1 MMNTKVK
8 VVNKKISKDDFKA
21 TILSDYRLAA
31 EVRESGA
38 QGRRDVLSGKGSF
51 GIFGDGKELAQIAL
65 AKVFRHG
72 DFRAGYYRDQALMT
86 ALGQYSPKHMFSS
99 LYGDPELEREP
110 SSGSRQMMNHFG
122 TRFLNDDGSWKNLME
137 QNNSTSDMACL
148 ASQFPRLVGLA
159 QASQVYRDNPELAK
173 SKPGFTNGGS
183 EIAFATIGN
192 SSCAE
197 GHFFEAVNAIG
208 VLQVPAIISVWD
220 DGYGISVAND
230 IQMTKSDVSEV
241 LKGFQ
246 MDEKGAGYD
255 IVKVMAWDYPALIS
269 AYEKAEKL
277 AREKHIPSIIHVVE
291 MTQPTGHSTSG
302 SHARYKSKERL
313 QWEIDFDCNKKFKEW
328 ILENEIANEDDL
340 SNIDK
345 EVIQFVKEQKKEAWT
360 EYQAP
365 IKVELKEV
373 ITLFNSIAAQ
383 VSIPEITDWIK
394 DLNQSAMFGVFR
406 RDYLSKARMLLG
418 MIVNENIPEKA
429 TLRNFI
435 NRINSENYKR
445 YNTKLYNETSTSA
458 LKVAEVKPTYNNDSE
473 DVDARIILRDN
484 FHHMFEAIPEAMIF
498 GEDVGKI
505 GGVNQGVEGLQDKFG
520 ESRVADTGI
529 REATII
535 GQGIG
540 LSLRGLKPIAEMQ
553 YLDYVIYGFQP
564 MVDDIASLHYRTH
577 GGQITPLIIRTRGH
591 RLEGIWHSGSP
602 MGMLLNGTRGM
613 YLCVPRD
620 MTRAAGFYNTLM
632 QSNDPAMVIECLNGY
647 RVKEKLPNNIGEF
660 RVPLGKVETTR
671 EGNDITLVSYGSTW
685 KIVMDAAEQLER
697 AGISCEVI
705 DTQTLVPF
713 DLSHDIVE
721 SVKKTNR
728 LLVIDEDVP
737 GGGSAYI
744 LQKIVEEQNA
754 YNFLDSEPQTL
765 AAKAHRPPYGKD
777 GDYFT
782 KPSAEDIFEKVY
794 EMMGEANPSKFP
806 SLY

>member
-1 MMNTKVK
+1 MSTNSSKD
-8 VVNKKISKDDFKA
+8 KKISKDQFKDS
-21 TILSDYRLAA
+21 IISDYRLVC

-65 AKVFRHG
+65 SKVFRNG
-72 DFRAGYYRDQALMT
+72 DFRAGYYRDQTLMT
-86 ALGQYSPKHMFSS
+86 AIGQYSPKQMFSA
-99 LYGDPELEREP
+99 LYGDPDLDREP

-122 TRFLNDDGSWKNLME
+122 TRFLNDDGSWRNLME
-137 QNNSTSDMACL
+137 QKNSTSDMACL

-159 QASQVYRDNPELAK
+159 QASQVYRDNPDLAK
-173 SKPGFTNGGS
+173 RNPGFTNGGN

-197 GHFFEAVNAIG
+197 GHFWEAVNAIG
-208 VLQVPAIISVWD
+208 VLQVPAVISIWD

-230 IQMTKSDVSEV
+230 IQVTKSDISEV
-241 LKGFQ
+241 LSGFQNNDKGKGF
-246 MDEKGAGYD
+246 EIIKVKG
-255 IVKVMAWDYPALIS
+255 WDYPALVTV
-269 AYEKAEKL
+269 YEKAEKL
-277 AREKHIPSIIHVVE
+277 ARENHTPTIIHVVE

-302 SHARYKSKERL
+302 SHERYKSKERL
-313 QWEIDFDCNKKFKEW
+313 QFEKDYDCNKKFKEW
-328 ILENEIANEDDL
+328 MLETGIAKEDEL
-340 SNIDK
+340 ALI
-345 EVIQFVKEQKKEAWT
+345 EKEAVDTVKRAKKDAWS

-365 IKVELKEV
+365 IKKEWNELQG
-373 ITLFNSIAAQ
+373 IFNSISAQ
-383 VSIPEITDWIK
+383 IDIPEVKEWIT
-394 DLNQSAMFGVFR
+394 DLNQSAVFGIFR
-406 RDYLSKARMLLG
+406 RDFLSKARNLLAML
-418 MIVNENIPEKA
+418 IKSEIPEKDI
-429 TLRNFI
+429 LRKFI
-435 NRINSENYKR
+435 NRINKENYNR
-445 YNTKLYNETSTSA
+445 YNTKLYNETNTSA
-458 LKVAEVKPTYNNDSE
+458 LKVAEVKPTYDSSAE
-473 DVDARIILRDN
+473 LVDARIILRDN
-484 FHHMFEAIPEAMIF
+484 FHHMFNSIPEAMIF

-505 GGVNQGVEGLQDKFG
+505 GGVNQGVEGLQAKFG
-520 ESRVADTGI
+520 EARVADTGI

-564 MVDDIASLHYRTH
+564 MVDDISSLFYRTH
-577 GGQITPLIIRTRGH
+577 GGQLTPLIIRTRGH

-602 MGMLLNGTRGM
+602 MGMILNGTRGM

-632 QSNDPAMVIECLNGY
+632 QSNDPGMVIECLNGY
-647 RVKEKLPNNIGEF
+647 RTKEKLPNNIGEF
-660 RVPLGKVETTR
+660 RVPLGKVETTKQ
-671 EGNDITLVSYGSTW
+671 GNTITLVTYGSTW
-685 KIVMDAAEQLER
+685 RVVMDAAEKLEK

-705 DTQTLVPF
+705 DIQTLVPF

-721 SVKKTNR
+721 SIKKTNR

-737 GGGSAYI
+737 GGATSYI
-744 LQKIVEEQNA
+744 LQNIVEEQNA
-754 YNFLDSEPQTL
+754 YSFLDSEPQTL
-765 AAKAHRPPYGKD
+765 AAKEHRPPYGKD

-794 EMMGEANPSKFP
+794 SMIHEVNPENFP

>member
-1 MMNTKVK
+1 MTAKGK
-8 VVNKKISKDDFKA
+8 GKISKNDFKHN
-21 TILSDYRLAA
+21 ILADYRLAA
-31 EVRESGA
+31 EVRESGS
-38 QGRRDVLSGKGSF
+38 QGRRDVLSGKGTF

-86 ALGQYSPKHMFSS
+86 ALGQYSPKHMFSA
-99 LYGDPELEREP
+99 LYADPELEREP

-122 TRFLNDDGSWKNLME
+122 TRFLNHDGSWKNLME

-197 GHFFEAVNAIG
+197 GHFWEAVNAIG
-208 VLQVPAIISVWD
+208 VLQVPAIISIWD
-220 DGYGISVAND
+220 DAYGISVAND
-230 IQMTKSDVSEV
+230 VQMTKSDVSAV
-241 LKGFQ
+241 LSGFQ
-246 MDEKGAGYD
+246 RNEKGAGYE
-255 IVKVMAWDYPALIS
+255 IIKVNGWDYPALIEV
-269 AYEKAEKL
+269 YEKAEKL
-277 AREKHIPSIIHVVE
+277 AREEHIPSIIHVVE

-302 SHARYKSKERL
+302 SHERYKSKERM
-313 QWEIDFDCNKKFKEW
+313 QWEKDFDCNLKFREW
-328 ILENEIANEDDL
+328 IVESGVATKEEIVT
-340 SNIDK
+340 IDK
-345 EVIQFVKEQKKEAWT
+345 EVVAFVKVQKKEAWT
-360 EYQAP
+360 EFQAP
-365 IKVELKEV
+365 IKEELKEV
-373 ITLFNSIAAQ
+373 ISIFNAISAQ
-383 VSIPEITDWIK
+383 VNIPEIADWIK
-394 DLNQSAMFGVFR
+394 DLNQSAMFGLFR
-406 RDYLSKARMLLG
+406 RNFMSKARMLLG

-435 NRINSENYKR
+435 NRINSENYER
-445 YNTKLYNETSTSA
+445 YNTKLYNETATSA
-458 LKVAEVKPTYNNDSE
+458 LKVAEVKPTYNSDSE
-473 DVDARIILRDN
+473 EVDARIVLRDN
-484 FHHMFEAIPEAMIF
+484 FHHMFDAIPEAMIF

-602 MGMLLNGTRGM
+602 MGMLLNGMRGM

-647 RVKEKLPNNIGEF
+647 RIKEKLPTNIGEF

-671 EGNDITLVSYGSTW
+671 DGSDITLVSYGSTW
-685 KIVMDAAEQLER
+685 RVVMDATEKLER

-705 DTQTLVPF
+705 DIQTLVPF

-737 GGGSAYI
+737 GGGTAYI
-744 LQKIVEEQNA
+744 LQKIVEEQDA
-754 YNFLDSEPQTL
+754 YNYLDSEPQTL
-765 AAKAHRPPYGKD
+765 AAKAHRPPYGAD

-782 KPSAEDIFEKVY
+782 KPSSEDVFEKVY
-794 EMMGEANPSKFP
+794 AMMHEANPVKFP